1 MYTEFQR
8 LEEIGQVTLYIVEIK
23 YSVTSHTASGHFGEK
38 GYHMKKAILLLTLIL
53 AVFFC
58 VYAAAEEISGDW
70 LYRIRENGLYGYI
83 NGQGEVVVEPKYEIA
98 AACDDY
104 GYAVAKEPDGVEP
117 GWCVLLDVRGN
128 EVARAPMIRHNMIS
142 YHLTFGEGETREGLF
157 SPTTGTLIY
166 YDGQILDEP
175 VDDPHSTRVL
185 VSPDNYHYGYLDRTT
200 GEMAIPVQYGVVC
213 IDWTQLSDPS
223 GFHFIAYDFT
233 CFHEGYAVVGQ
244 MIGEHENRMWL
255 IDEQGKEI
263 PLPGEP
269 VTEVCEGKL
278 NIRKDD
284 DWYVCAVDGQIL
296 SDGYDEI
303 RAYHNGYCGAINWRP
318 HEPYTAVDDE
328 DLYDYPEFVML
339 DADGKEIYR
348 HKGFI
353 GHEKGC
359 GFEVEN
365 GYYVI
370 SEGFSGEY
378 SEIYTVEQGLL
389 CTVPGNVEL
398 IDFNRDLM
406 VASYGWYDHD
416 FLCRLDGTPL
426 LRLPYDAC
434 WNNGWEKEY
443 FSEYYSKTPFYEDG
457 LWLLCVDNSEGKR
470 RYGYLNEEFSW
481 QIQPQYIC
489 AEAFYHGL
497 AWCTDEQGYDQYI
510 DTQNRVVWKS
520 SMPRDIEKE
529 KAALDAAGIWYWT
542 DADNI
547 TYLMFIGVN
556 NWRDCNI
563 ASYADETWHKKFPG
577 KEKLEEEY
585 TSIGANRTLL
595 EEKCKRRD
603 ESVKG
608 ITSAWY
614 NDNYDE
620 WDVYFFLFADGT
632 YEILAHDYYM
642 LTDFGR
648 IDGQEMISELPG
660 KKQRVNQVMRQ
671 ENDLL
676 TCVAPGIVIFTEVDE
691 DSVFFMKEPGWLIG
705 WDTPD
710 RDEILPVELQHMF
723 ILRKD
728 GTWDYILED
737 ENGDD
742 YRETSIWTK
751 EGNIL
756 MLETKDG
763 TQITLH
769 INEENGAVFYE
780 GTFQETYNRLPLK
793 KWLDY

>member
-1 MYTEFQR
+1 
-8 LEEIGQVTLYIVEIK
+8 
-23 YSVTSHTASGHFGEK
+23 
-38 GYHMKKAILLLTLIL
+38 MKKAILLLMLIL

-58 VYAAAEEISGDW
+58 VYAAAEEISADW

-98 AACDDY
+98 AVCDDY
-104 GYAVAKEPDGVEP
+104 GYAVAKEPDGDEP

-128 EVARAPMIRHNMIS
+128 EVARAPMIRHNKIS

-175 VDDPHSTRVL
+175 VDDPDSTRVL

-233 CFHEGYAVVGQ
+233 CFHEGYAVVGE
-244 MIGEHENRMWL
+244 MTGEYENRMWL

-278 NIRKDD
+278 NIRKDN
-284 DWYVCAVDGQIL
+284 DWYVCTVDGQIL

-303 RAYHNGYCGAINWRP
+303 RSYHNGYCGAINWRP
-318 HEPYTAVDDE
+318 HEPYTEVDDE
-328 DLYDYPEFVML
+328 YPYDYPEFVML
-339 DADGKEIYR
+339 NADGKDIYR
-348 HKGFI
+348 HMGFI

-365 GYYVI
+365 GYFEIV
-370 SEGFSGEY
+370 EGSVGEY
-378 SEIYTVEQGLL
+378 TEIYNVEQGLL
-389 CTVPGNVEL
+389 CTVPGDVEL
-398 IDFNRDLM
+398 IDFNRELM
-406 VASYGWYDHD
+406 VASYKYDPVVSQGYD
-416 FLCRLDGTPL
+416 YAFLYRLDGTPL

-434 WNNGWEKEY
+434 WNNGWEEDF
-443 FSEYYSKTPFYEDG
+443 FSENYSKIPFYEDG
-457 LWLLCVDNSEGKR
+457 LWLLCVDNLEGKR

-481 QIQPQYIC
+481 QIQPQYIY

-497 AWCTDEQGYDQYI
+497 AWCTDEQEYDQYI

-529 KAALDAAGIWYWT
+529 KAALDAAGIWYRT
-542 DADNI
+542 AADNI
-547 TYLMFIGVN
+547 TYWMFNGVN
-556 NWRDCNI
+556 DWQDFNI
-563 ASYADETWHKKFPG
+563 ASYADGTWHTNFPG

-585 TSIGANRTLL
+585 TSIGANRTSL
-595 EEKCKRRD
+595 EEKYKRRD
-603 ESVKG
+603 GSVKG

-614 NDNYDE
+614 SENDEKYD
-620 WDVYFFLFADGT
+620 DYLFLYADGT
-632 YEILAHDYYM
+632 YEKIADDYDYM
-642 LTDFGR
+642 LTDFGK
-648 IDGQEMISELPG
+648 IDGQKMISEMPG
-660 KKQRVNQVMRQ
+660 KTREDDMVLSQAD
-671 ENDLL
+671 ELL
-676 TCVAPGIVIFTEVDE
+676 TCSFHGVTIFEEDDE
-691 DSVFFMKEPGWLIG
+691 RSMLFMDESGWLWG
-705 WDTPD
+705 WNDVL
-710 RDEILPVELQHMF
+710 LPVELQEKF

-756 MLETKDG
+756 TLETKDG
-763 TQITLH
+763 TQITLQ
-769 INEENGAVFYE
+769 INEETGAVFYE
-780 GTFQETYNRLPLK
+780 GTGHITYNRLPLK

>member
-8 LEEIGQVTLYIVEIK
+8 LEEIRQVTLYIVEIK
-23 YSVTSHTASGHFGEK
+23 FSVTSHTASGHFGEK
-38 GYHMKKAILLLTLIL
+38 GNHMKKAILLLTLIL

-98 AACDDY
+98 AVCDDY
-104 GYAVAKEPDGVEP
+104 GYAVAKEPDGDEP

-128 EVARAPMIRHNMIS
+128 EVARAPMIRHNKIS

-157 SPTTGTLIY
+157 SPTTGTVIY
-166 YDGQILDEP
+166 YNGQILDEP
-175 VDDPHSTRVL
+175 VDDPDSTRVL

-200 GEMAIPVQYGVVC
+200 GEMAIPVQYGEVC

-244 MIGEHENRMWL
+244 MTGEHEYRMWL

-278 NIRKDD
+278 NIRKND
-284 DWYVCAVDGQIL
+284 DWYVCTVDGKIL

-303 RAYHNGYCGAINWRP
+303 RSYHNGYCGAINWRP
-318 HEPYTAVDDE
+318 HEPYTEVDDE
-328 DLYDYPEFVML
+328 DMYDYPEFVML

-370 SEGFSGEY
+370 REGSSGEY

-389 CTVPGNVEL
+389 CTVPGDVEL

-406 VASYGWYDHD
+406 VASYGWYDYD

-443 FSEYYSKTPFYEDG
+443 FSEYYSERIFYEDG

-470 RYGYLNEEFSW
+470 RYGYLNEEFSC
-481 QIQPQYIC
+481 QIQPQYIY

-510 DTQNRVVWKS
+510 DAQGRVVWKS

-529 KAALDAAGIWYWT
+529 RAALDAAGTWYRT

-547 TYLMFIGVN
+547 TYWMSIGVN
-556 NWRDCNI
+556 DWRDCNI
-563 ASYADETWHKKFPG
+563 TAYADETWHKKFPG

-585 TSIGANRTLL
+585 TSTGANRTSL

-603 ESVKG
+603 DSVKV
-608 ITSAWY
+608 ITSAWRGE
-614 NDNYDE
+614 NDEECDE
-620 WDVYFFLFADGT
+620 FFFLFADGT
-632 YEILAHDYYM
+632 YEILSDYYM
-642 LTDFGR
+642 LKDFGK
-648 IDGQEMISELPG
+648 IDGQEMISEMPG
-660 KKQRVNQVMRQ
+660 KTWEDDMVISQAD
-671 ENDLL
+671 DLL
-676 TCVAPGIVIFTEVDE
+676 TCSFHGVAVFEEEDE
-691 DSVFFMKEPGWLIG
+691 LSMLIMDEYGWFFG
-705 WDTPD
+705 
-710 RDEILPVELQHMF
+710 RDDALLPVELQEEF

-737 ENGDD
+737 ENYDD

-756 MLETKDG
+756 TLETKDG

-769 INEENGAVFYE
+769 INEETGKICYE
-780 GTFQETYNRLPLK
+780 GIARKIYSRFPVKVKDAYYGLYE
-793 KWLDY
+793 